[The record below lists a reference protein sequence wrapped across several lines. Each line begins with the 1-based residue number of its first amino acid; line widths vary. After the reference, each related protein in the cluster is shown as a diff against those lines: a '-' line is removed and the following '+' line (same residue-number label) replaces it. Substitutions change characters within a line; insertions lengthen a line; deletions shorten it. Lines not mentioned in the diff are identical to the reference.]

1 MAEQLLRIVIVY
13 RYYVMGILAAVGLW
27 YLRGLFHWA
36 RRYSASAYGLERE
49 TAASNRA
56 VALSAVLISLSC
68 ISAFWIATTPAAI
81 DVLGLSGA
89 YPTALPSPTP
99 TIEPTEVVVRL
110 PGEPTAVI
118 QETPTP
124 VPSPTPVVDAT
135 PGCDNEKATLTS
147 PLAGAIVSGVVE
159 VQGIANID
167 NFAFYILE
175 LSTLGEN
182 WLTVYTGNESTEVDG
197 GPMGSWNADLQ
208 DPGNYAFRL
217 TVFDSSGGAPE
228 PCIIPI
234 TIGGQPGQ

>member
-13 RYYVMGILAAVGLW
+13 RYYVMAILGLIGLW
-27 YLRGLFHWA
+27 YLRGLFHWG
-36 RRYSASAYGLERE
+36 RRYSVSAYGLERE
-49 TAASNRA
+49 TAAANRA
-56 VALSAVLISLSC
+56 IALSAVLVSLSC
-68 ISAFWIATTPAAI
+68 IAAFGIATTPAAI
-81 DVLGLSGA
+81 DVWGLTGA
-89 YPTALPSPTP
+89 YPTAIPTP
-99 TIEPTEVVVRL
+99 TATVEATEVVVRL
-110 PGEPTAVI
+110 PGEPTAVV

-124 VPSPTPVVDAT
+124 IPSATPVVDAT

-147 PLAGAIVSGVVE
+147 PLAGAIVSGLVE

-182 WLTVYTGNESTEVDG
+182 WLTVYTGNEATEIDG

-208 DPGNYAFRL
+208 EPGNYAFRL
-217 TVFDSSGGAPE
+217 TVFDSSGGFPE